1 MLETE
6 ATDKDKELHINE
18 DVVTSDFV
26 GATYESEKI
35 NSDDLVLECE
45 KDEGTDESMLGKVF
59 DTSDDAYNFY
69 NDYSF
74 LHGFGI
80 RKDDTVKN
88 PTTNEAYRKMYV
100 CNKEGFKRL
109 EKNDSVGNEKK
120 RRRDVRTGCQA
131 MLRIT
136 RQKDGKWMVD
146 SFNDTH
152 NHDLIMTPTKVMK
165 HRSHNKF
172 HRTIECK
179 SLMVELN
186 QAGLRPCQTQKYLF
200 GTNLKNPMRM
210 VRLSV
215 RHTKRSYHGCWI
227 SLQL

>member
-45 KDEGTDESMLGKVF
+45 KDEDTDESMLGKVF
-59 DTSDDAYNFY
+59 DTPDDAYNYY

-80 RKDDTVKN
+80 RKDDTFKN

-109 EKNDSVGNEKK
+109 EKNASIGNEKK

-146 SFNDTH
+146 SFKDTH
-152 NHDLIMTPTKVMK
+152 NDDLIMTPTKVMK
-165 HRSHNKF
+165 HRLRSKF
-172 HRTIECK
+172 HRSI
-179 SLMVELN
+179 
-186 QAGLRPCQTQKYLF
+186 
-200 GTNLKNPMRM
+200 
-210 VRLSV
+210 
-215 RHTKRSYHGCWI
+215 
-227 SLQL
+227 